1 MAIGA
6 RSQSARTYLEKN
18 LDKFADSNQDELI
31 KHCMRALRDTL
42 PNEVELTVKVNPI
55 HVNIIKKNKIII
67 FILELCSCSCWKR
80 YTICYIG

>member
-18 LDKFADSNQDELI
+18 LDNFADSNQDELI

-42 PNEVELTVKVNPI
+42 PNEVELTVKVSSFIRFDTFQIDNFIFRTVLLLLLAKI
-55 HVNIIKKNKIII
+55 HH
-67 FILELCSCSCWKR
+67 LL
-80 YTICYIG
+80 Y